1 MEHGRID
8 LSTRP
13 SAFDLQS
20 TLESGQSYLWW
31 RADGNDF
38 EDSTQYGGDAWYLTT
53 ARVDGNPAVVRVR
66 QRDDSLEWEATVDAE
81 DILTRRLRLDDDI
94 DQIRAT
100 APDDDVVQN
109 AYDRYW
115 GLRLVRDPPFGAL
128 ISFICSAQMRVSR
141 IHEMQQ
147 SLRKAFGT
155 PVEFD
160 GETYH
165 AYPTPEQ
172 LADATEDE
180 LRDLSLGYRA
190 PYVQRSAE
198 LAVEGTQLDVRDKP
212 YEQAR
217 EALTEFVGVGQKVAD
232 CVLLF
237 SLDYLEAV
245 PLDTW
250 IRTTIEEYYPECERG
265 NYTETSRAIRETL
278 GGEYAGYT
286 QTYLFHHLRNGGGPE
301 TSS

>member
-1 MEHGRID
+1 MRVMEHGRID
-8 LSTRP
+8 LSTLP

-38 EDSTQYGGDAWYLTT
+38 EDSTQYGGDDWYLTT
-53 ARVDGNPAVVRVR
+53 ARIDGDPEVIRVR
-66 QRDDSLEWEATVDAE
+66 QHEDALEWEATVDA
-81 DILTRRLRLDDDI
+81 DAVLTRRLRLDDNLE
-94 DQIRAT
+94 QIRAT
-100 APDDDVVQN
+100 APNDDVVQE

-147 SLRKAFGT
+147 SLRETFGT

-160 GETYH
+160 GETYY

-190 PYVQRSAE
+190 PYVQRSAK
-198 LAVEGTQLDVRDKP
+198 LVTDGTPLDVRENP

-217 EALTEFVGVGQKVAD
+217 DALTEFVGVGDKVAD

-250 IRTTIEEYYPECERG
+250 IRTTIEEYYPECDRG
-265 NYTETSRAIRETL
+265 SYEETSRAIRETL
-278 GGEYAGYT
+278 GGAYAGYT
-286 QTYLFHHLRNGGGPE
+286 QTYLFHHLRNGGG
-301 TSS
+301 